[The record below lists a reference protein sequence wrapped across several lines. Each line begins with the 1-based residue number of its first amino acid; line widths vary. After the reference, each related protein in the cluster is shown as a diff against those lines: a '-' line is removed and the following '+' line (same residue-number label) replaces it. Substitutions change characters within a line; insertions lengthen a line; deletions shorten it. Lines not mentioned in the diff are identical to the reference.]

1 MAKIRAEID
10 GIKAL
15 RARLDAV
22 GSNKGALRIIATQG
36 VAEAKRIVPRQTG
49 NLGRT
54 IRVGT
59 VSDTNATV
67 LAGGTAQVG
76 YAMYVEQGTRP
87 HVIEARRAKVL
98 AWGGGRTLSGRL
110 RKGSRATNFARR
122 VKHPGTKARPYLVPG
137 IRAALKKAGLRK
149 AIVNAWDKAA

>member
-1 MAKIRAEID
+1 MARIRSEID

-59 VSDTNATV
+59 VSDTSATV
-67 LAGGTAQVG
+67 VAGGTAQVG
-76 YAMYVEQGTRP
+76 YAMYVEQGTRAHDIVP
-87 HVIEARRAKVL
+87 RRAKVL
-98 AWGGGRTLSGRL
+98 AWGGARTKGGRL
-110 RKGSRATNFARR
+110 RKGSSPTRFARR
-122 VKHPGTKARPYLVPG
+122 VRHPGTRPHPYLVPG
-137 IRAALKKAGLRK
+137 IRAALKKAGLKK
-149 AIVNAWDKAA
+149 AIINAWDKAA